1 MTDGPLKRAFDLL
14 DTDGVVSRELIT
26 YRMRN
31 GIMKNFIKEMREFIK
46 QVWDELEE
54 KTVEELVFD
63 VMHMNPFIPTVKDT
77 DGNDDWD
84 LTFETAI
91 KIINDEYNK

>member
-31 GIMKNFIKEMREFIK
+31 GIMIKETVQRRYTNDDYTDSTKLQFSITILNNRRNTQTFIKNGKQRFI
-46 QVWDELEE
+46 QAS
-54 KTVEELVFD
+54 
-63 VMHMNPFIPTVKDT
+63 NC
-77 DGNDDWD
+77 
-84 LTFETAI
+84 
-91 KIINDEYNK
+91 

>member
-31 GIMKNFIKEMREFIK
+31 GIMIKE
-46 QVWDELEE
+46 
-54 KTVEELVFD
+54 TVQRRYSKGD
-63 VMHMNPFIPTVKDT
+63 YT
-77 DGNDDWD
+77 DSTKSQPLTITEGN
-84 LTFETAI
+84 
-91 KIINDEYNK
+91 

>member
-1 MTDGPLKRAFDLL
+1 
-14 DTDGVVSRELIT
+14 
-26 YRMRN
+26 
-31 GIMKNFIKEMREFIK
+31 MKNFIKEMREFIK
-46 QVWDELEE
+46 QEWDELEE
-54 KTVEELVFD
+54 KTVEELVFN
-63 VMHMNPFIPTVKDT
+63 VMHMNAFIPTVKDT